1 VQAHGLVDLGQAGD
15 GRVDATRSGRA
26 SNDSLALQGLSVLH
40 SSAFLWH
47 HPAATVQAAM
57 LRYLRFFCFRL
68 LGVTLV
74 SFVPYAG
81 VHAEPCGAPSRPL
94 KTPDRGLNGP
104 GGVYATIPAQDEYG
118 RDQLA
123 MFRSW
128 NPDPVGNHETNLR
141 TLHPVLARVVQKK
154 KADNPNLRFVIGSGR
169 RDGRLQRMA
178 VAWGWSRTQ
187 DSPHRTGRAVDLW
200 PLDRE
205 SRISFDPQAQ
215 NRIAVALR
223 KAAGELGV
231 PIRWG
236 GRFHGFKDM
245 DRSHFELVPP

>member
-1 VQAHGLVDLGQAGD
+1 LSISARPGD
-15 GRVDATRSGRA
+15 GRVGATTSDRA
-26 SNDSLALQGLSVLH
+26 SNDSLALRGLSVLH

-57 LRYLRFFCFRL
+57 LRYLRSFRFRL

-74 SFVPYAG
+74 SFVLHAG

-94 KTPDRGLNGP
+94 KAPDRGLDGP
-104 GGVYATIPAQDEYG
+104 CGVYATIPAQDEYG

-123 MFRSW
+123 MFRAW

-141 TLHPVLARVVQKK
+141 TLHPVLARVVQKT

-223 KAAGELGV
+223 KAAAELGV